1 MITVQPDA
9 LSDYVTR
16 MFQAV
21 GVPHAD
27 AAFTARS
34 LVKTNLMGHDS
45 HGVVR
50 MPQYIAAIE
59 SGELNPRGEP
69 VVTHETPVTALV
81 DGRWSLGQITARFTV
96 QTAMDKAQTHGL
108 AMTAPLNCG
117 HVGRLGEWVEQAAAQ
132 ELIALAFC
140 NSGGGGGLVTPHGG
154 SQRCLGTDP
163 IAAALPLRQQPPIVV
178 DFATSVVA
186 EGKIRVARNAG
197 KTLAP
202 GLILDAQGQ
211 PSVDP
216 VDLYRDGMLLPA
228 AGHKGY
234 GLGLVM
240 EFLGG
245 VFTGRG
251 CTIFPGFKPG
261 NGVLFVVMRADLFQ
275 PLDAYYA
282 DAQRLVD
289 AVLAV
294 RPAPGGEGV
303 MLPGEPERRNM
314 AQRRQTGI
322 PLDDATW
329 SQLAAVA
336 ERLGVA
342 FGAIGA

>member
-9 LSDYVTR
+9 LSAYVAR

-21 GVPHAD
+21 GVPRVD
-27 AAFTARS
+27 AVFTANS
-34 LVKTNLMGHDS
+34 LVTTNLMGHDS

-59 SGELNPRGEP
+59 RGELDPRGEP
-69 VVTHETPVTALV
+69 VVTHETPITALV
-81 DGRWSLGQITARFTV
+81 DGRWALGQITARFTTRV
-96 QTAMDKAQTHGL
+96 AMNKAKSHGL

-117 HVGRLGEWVEQAAAQ
+117 HVGRLGEWVEQAAAE

-163 IAAALPLRQQPPIVV
+163 IAAAFPLPQRPPIVV
-178 DFATSVVA
+178 DFATSAVA

-202 GLILDAQGQ
+202 GLLLDAEGK

-216 VDLYRDGMLLPA
+216 SDLYRGGMLLPA

-251 CTIFPGFKPG
+251 CTIFPDFKPG

-275 PLDAYYA
+275 PLDAYYT

-294 RPAPGGEGV
+294 RPAPGGAGV
-303 MLPGEPERRNM
+303 MLPGEPERRSM
-314 AQRRQTGI
+314 TQRRATGI

-329 SQLAAVA
+329 GQLVAVA
-336 ERLGVA
+336 DRLGVA
-342 FGAIGA
+342 FDPTVA

>member
-1 MITVQPDA
+1 MIIVQPDI
-9 LSDYVTR
+9 LSVYVAR

-21 GVPHAD
+21 GVSHAD
-27 AAFTARS
+27 AVFTATS
-34 LVKTNLMGHDS
+34 LVTTNLMGHDS

-59 SGELNPRGEP
+59 SGELDP
-69 VVTHETPVTALV
+69 VAQPIIAHETPITALV
-81 DGRWSLGQITARFTV
+81 DGRWALGQLTARFAV
-96 QTAMDKAQTHGL
+96 QTAMTKAQSHGL
-108 AMTAPLNCG
+108 AMVAPVNCG
-117 HVGRLGEWVEQAAAQ
+117 HVGRLGEWVELAAAQ

-154 SQRCLGTDP
+154 SQRCLGTNP
-163 IAAALPLRQQPPIVV
+163 IAAALPLPQRPPIVV
-178 DFATSVVA
+178 DFATSAVA

-197 KTLAP
+197 KTLVP
-202 GLILDAQGQ
+202 GLLLDAQGQ

-216 VDLYRDGMLLPA
+216 NDLYTGGMLLPA

-275 PLDAYYA
+275 PLEAYYA
-282 DAQRLVD
+282 DAQRLVE
-289 AVLAV
+289 AVLTV
-294 RPAPGGEGV
+294 PTAPGGEGV
-303 MLPGEPERRNM
+303 MLPGEPERRSM
-314 AQRRQTGI
+314 AQRRATGI

-329 SQLAAVA
+329 EQLAAVA
-336 ERLGVA
+336 QRLNVA
-342 FGAIGA
+342 FD